1 MAELRYRLR
10 AIILGVAGFIS
21 AILVIRILVQML
33 GGNTSNILISALYS
47 VSNFFI
53 SPFAGAVSVP
63 PGTLPG
69 INVDALVAI
78 GIYIFI
84 AIALSEILT
93 AFLYDNVTDIIQNF
107 VDGIFKVIEI
117 LLFIRIILDLFNLYD
132 RINAPAFIQ
141 SIFSLTDW
149 TQGIIQGIPVL
160 NGVLNISAIIAL
172 IIVVV
177 IDIFTER
184 FLASILD
191 GAGRVG
197 STVTKTVTRT
207 KSTS

>member
-1 MAELRYRLR
+1 MADVRYRLR
-10 AIILGVAGFIS
+10 AIILGIAGIIS
-21 AILVIRILVQML
+21 AVLVLRILVQML
-33 GGNTSNILISALYS
+33 GGSTGNILISALYS

-53 SPFAGAVSVP
+53 SPFANSVAIP
-63 PGTLPG
+63 AGTLPG
-69 INVDALVAI
+69 INIDALVAI

-84 AIALSEILT
+84 GIALSEILT
-93 AFLYDNVTDIIQNF
+93 AFLYDNATDIIQNF

-117 LLFIRIILDLFNLYD
+117 LLFIRIILDLFSLYD
-132 RINAPAFIQ
+132 RVNAPAFIQ
-141 SIFSLTDW
+141 SILSLTDW

-160 NGVLNISAIIAL
+160 NGVLNLSAIIAL

-191 GAGRVG
+191 GAGRV
-197 STVTKTVTRT
+197 TKTVTRT
-207 KSTS
+207 TTSS

>member
-1 MAELRYRLR
+1 MADLRYRLR
-10 AIILGVAGFIS
+10 AIILGIAGAIS
-21 AILVIRILVQML
+21 AILVLRILVQML

-53 SPFAGAVSVP
+53 SPFANAVAVP
-63 PGTLPG
+63 AGTLPG
-69 INVDALVAI
+69 INIDALVAI

-84 AIALSEILT
+84 AIAVSEILT
-93 AFLYDNVTDIIQNF
+93 AFLYDNATDIIQNF

-132 RINAPAFIQ
+132 RINAPTFIKT
-141 SIFSLTDW
+141 IFSLTDW

-160 NGVLNISAIIAL
+160 NGSLNLSAIIAL
-172 IIVVV
+172 IIIVV

-184 FLASILD
+184 FLASILA
-191 GAGRVG
+191 GAGRVTR
-197 STVTKTVTRT
+197 TVTTTKT
-207 KSTS
+207 SS